1 MQYKRLRI
9 FDFDDTLVKTD
20 SYVYVN
26 NGDSQF
32 KLTPGQYAV
41 YNEKDGD
48 QFDFSDF
55 KKVKNPKEIKQ
66 ITKVLRRMLK
76 KGKGG
81 LYILTARSTYKPIR
95 KYLSEIGIDVSKI
108 YVTALSSNNPKHK
121 ADWIKNKID
130 NEGYNDIYYADD
142 SIKNIRAAE
151 QMLSKI
157 NVRWKV
163 QHVKY

>member
-9 FDFDDTLVKTD
+9 FDFDDTLAKTD
-20 SYVYVN
+20 SYVYVK
-26 NGDSQF
+26 NGKSRI

-41 YNEKDGD
+41 YDEKDGD
-48 QFDFSDF
+48 QLDFSDF
-55 KKVKNPKEIKQ
+55 KKVKNPLEIKQ

-81 LYILTARSTYKPIR
+81 LHILTARSLYKPIR
-95 KYLSEIGIDVSKI
+95 KYLSEINIDVSKI
-108 YVTALSSNNPKHK
+108 YVTALSSNNPQDK
-121 ADWIKNKID
+121 AEWIKNKID

-142 SIKNIRAAE
+142 SIKNIKAAE
-151 QMLSKI
+151 KMLSKTNI
-157 NVRWKV
+157 RWKV

>member
-9 FDFDDTLVKTD
+9 FDIDDTLVKTD

-26 NGDSQF
+26 NGELKS

-41 YNEKDGD
+41 YKEKKGD
-48 QFDFSDF
+48 VFDYSDF
-55 KKVKNPKEIKQ
+55 QKVKNPKEIKQ

-95 KYLSEIGIDVSKI
+95 KYLSEIDIDVSKI
-108 YVTALSSNNPKHK
+108 YVTALSSNNPKDK
-121 ADWIKNKID
+121 ADWIKDKIEND
-130 NEGYNDIYYADD
+130 GYNDIYYADD

-151 QMLSKI
+151 QMLSKT